1 MSNWLMS
8 FRNLKR
14 RRLRTVFTIS
24 GIAIGIA
31 LMVVL
36 LSMLN
41 GMDVRLTEQVKGLT
55 GADLTVYNSTT
66 QSGEG
71 QGPQSMVIQPYDNIN
86 EADAEIVKNISG
98 VDAVS
103 LILTCNGFAKT
114 SNNITQMRINGIEP
128 DSYDYVSG
136 GINVVSGSSLEP
148 GDDNSVVLGKSVS
161 DALGVGVDDKISL
174 GNNENDTR
182 EFTVVGIYETGMGIM
197 DAAGYTSLDAA
208 QNLTGKEG
216 KVSNIQVKT
225 KNPKQVDEI
234 ASLIPGKIQGV
245 KVITQKSILKKMTD
259 MLNTIQIF
267 VSSLG
272 LIALLA
278 GSFGVI
284 NTMLMSVYER
294 TREIGILK
302 AIGSRNS
309 VIMKIFLIEAILIG
323 LISSTVGCVLGIII
337 IYIFPLTNDIMAP
350 MVSPSIIGIAMVLG
364 LMVSALAGIYPAW
377 RASKMNIVEAIKNV

>member
-1 MSNWLMS
+1 MSNLLMS

-86 EADAEIVKNISG
+86 EADVEIVKNISG

-103 LILTCNGFAKT
+103 LILTFNGFAKT
-114 SNNITQMRINGIEP
+114 SNNITQLRINGIEP

-136 GINVVSGSSLEP
+136 GINVVSGSSIKQ
-148 GDDNSVVLGKSVS
+148 GDDTSVVLGKSVS
-161 DALGVGVDDKISL
+161 DALGVGVNDKISL
-174 GNNENDTR
+174 GNNENNTR

-197 DAAGYTSLDAA
+197 DAAGYISLDAA
-208 QNLTGKEG
+208 QNLSGKEG
-216 KVSNIQVKT
+216 EISNIQVKT

-245 KVITQKSILKKMTD
+245 KVITQKSILQKMTD

-337 IYIFPLTNDIMAP
+337 IYVFPLTDDIMAP

>member
-216 KVSNIQVKT
+216 KISNIQVKT

-234 ASLIPGKIQGV
+234 ANLIPGKIQGV
-245 KVITQKSILKKMTD
+245 KVITQKSILQKMTD

-337 IYIFPLTNDIMAP
+337 IYVFPLTDDIMAP
-350 MVSPSIIGIAMVLG
+350 MVSPSIIGIAMALG

>member
-86 EADAEIVKNISG
+86 EADVEIVKNISG

-103 LILTCNGFAKT
+103 LILTFNGFAKT
-114 SNNITQMRINGIEP
+114 SNNITQLRINGIEP

-136 GINVVSGSSLEP
+136 GINVVSGSSIKQ
-148 GDDNSVVLGKSVS
+148 GDDTSVVLGKSVS
-161 DALGVGVDDKISL
+161 DALGVGVNDKISL
-174 GNNENDTR
+174 GNNENNTR

-197 DAAGYTSLDAA
+197 DAAGYISLDTA
-208 QNLTGKEG
+208 QNLSGKEG
-216 KVSNIQVKT
+216 EISNIQVKT

-245 KVITQKSILKKMTD
+245 KVITQKSILQKMTD

-337 IYIFPLTNDIMAP
+337 IYVFPLTEDIMAP

>member
-24 GIAIGIA
+24 GILVGIA

-36 LSMLN
+36 LAMLN
-41 GMDVRLTEQVKGLT
+41 GMDTRLNEQVRGLT

-66 QSGEG
+66 QSGGG
-71 QGPQSMVIQPYDNIN
+71 QGSQSFMIQPYDNIN
-86 EADAEIVKNISG
+86 ETNVDIVKNISG

-103 LILTCNGFAKT
+103 STLTFNGLAKS
-114 SNNITQMRINGIEP
+114 SNNNTQLRINGIEP
-128 DSYDYVSG
+128 DSYNYVAG
-136 GINVVSGSSLEP
+136 GINVVNGSSLKQ
-148 GDDNSVVLGKSVS
+148 GDDNSIVIGKSVS
-161 DALGVGVDDKISL
+161 TALGMGIGDKISI
-174 GNNENDTR
+174 GRNEKDTK
-182 EFTVVGIYETGMGIM
+182 EFTIVGIYETGMGIM
-197 DAAGYTSLDAA
+197 DAAGYISLDAA
-208 QNLTGKEG
+208 QNLEDKEG
-216 KVSNIQVKT
+216 QISNIQVKT
-225 KNPKQVDEI
+225 KDPNEVDEI
-234 ASLIPGKIQGV
+234 TNVIPQKVHGV
-245 KVITQKSILKKMTD
+245 KVITQKSIIQKMTD

-302 AIGSRNS
+302 AIGSRNM
-309 VIMKIFLIEAILIG
+309 VIMKIFLIEAVLIG
-323 LISSTVGCVLGIII
+323 VISSTLGCVLGTII
-337 IYIFPLTNDIMAP
+337 IYTLPLTNDIMAP
-350 MVSPSIIGIAMVLG
+350 IISPSIIGIAMVLG
-364 LMVSALAGIYPAW
+364 IAVSTIAGIYPAW

>member
-24 GIAIGIA
+24 GILVGIA

-41 GMDVRLTEQVKGLT
+41 GMDVRLNEQVRGLT

-66 QSGEG
+66 QSGGG
-71 QGPQSMVIQPYDNIN
+71 QGSQFIIQPYDNIN
-86 EADAEIVKNISG
+86 ETNAQIVKNISG

-103 LILTCNGFAKT
+103 ASLTFNGFAKS
-114 SNNITQMRINGIEP
+114 SNNNTQLRINGIEP
-128 DSYDYVSG
+128 DSYDYVAG
-136 GINVVSGSSLEP
+136 GINVVTGSPLKQ
-148 GDDNSVVLGKSVS
+148 GDDNSVVIGKSVS
-161 DALGVGVDDKISL
+161 DALGVDVGDKISI
-174 GNNENDTR
+174 GSNERDTR
-182 EFTVVGIYETGMGIM
+182 EFTIVGIYETGMGIM
-197 DAAGYTSLDAA
+197 DAAGYISLDAA
-208 QNLTGKEG
+208 QNLTDKGG
-216 KVSNIQVKT
+216 LVSNIQVKT
-225 KNPKQVDEI
+225 KNPEEVDEI
-234 ASLIPGKIQGV
+234 TNVIPGKIQGV
-245 KVITQKSILKKMTD
+245 KVITQKSVIKKMTD
-259 MLNTIQIF
+259 MLSTIQIF

-302 AIGSRNS
+302 AIGSRNT
-309 VIMKIFLIEAILIG
+309 VIMKMFLIEAILIG
-323 LISSTVGCVLGIII
+323 LISSAMGCVLGIII
-337 IYIFPLTNDIMAP
+337 IYTLPLTNDIMAP
-350 MVSPSIIGIAMVLG
+350 IISPSIIGIAMILG
-364 LMVSALAGIYPAW
+364 LTVSVLAGIYPAW
-377 RASKMNIVEAIKNV
+377 RASKMNIVEAIKNA

>member
-1 MSNWLMS
+1 
-8 FRNLKR
+8 
-14 RRLRTVFTIS
+14 
-24 GIAIGIA
+24 
-31 LMVVL
+31 MVVL

-86 EADAEIVKNISG
+86 ESDAEIVKNISG

-103 LILTCNGFAKT
+103 LILTCNGFGKT
-114 SNNITQMRINGIEP
+114 SNNITQMRMNGIEP

-245 KVITQKSILKKMTD
+245 KVITQK
-259 MLNTIQIF
+259 
-267 VSSLG
+267 
-272 LIALLA
+272 
-278 GSFGVI
+278 
-284 NTMLMSVYER
+284 
-294 TREIGILK
+294 
-302 AIGSRNS
+302 
-309 VIMKIFLIEAILIG
+309 
-323 LISSTVGCVLGIII
+323 C
-337 IYIFPLTNDIMAP
+337 
-350 MVSPSIIGIAMVLG
+350 
-364 LMVSALAGIYPAW
+364 
-377 RASKMNIVEAIKNV
+377 

>member
-24 GIAIGIA
+24 GILVGIA

-36 LSMLN
+36 LAMLN
-41 GMDVRLTEQVKGLT
+41 GMDTRLNEQVRGLT

-66 QSGEG
+66 QSGGG
-71 QGPQSMVIQPYDNIN
+71 QGSQSFMIQPYDNIN
-86 EADAEIVKNISG
+86 EANAEIVKNISG

-103 LILTCNGFAKT
+103 STLTFNGFAKS
-114 SNNITQMRINGIEP
+114 SNNNTQLRINGIEP
-128 DSYDYVSG
+128 DLYNYVAG
-136 GINVVSGSSLEP
+136 GINVVNGSSLKQ
-148 GDDNSVVLGKSVS
+148 GDDESIVIGKSVS
-161 DALGVGVDDKISL
+161 TALGIEVGDKISI
-174 GNNENDTR
+174 GRNEKDNR

-197 DAAGYTSLDAA
+197 DAAGYISLDAA

-216 KVSNIQVKT
+216 QISNIQVKT
-225 KNPKQVDEI
+225 KDPNEVDAI
-234 ASLIPGKIQGV
+234 TDLIPQKVQGV
-245 KVITQKSILKKMTD
+245 KVITQKSIIQKMTD

-302 AIGSRNS
+302 AIGSRNI
-309 VIMKIFLIEAILIG
+309 VIMKMFLIEAVLIG
-323 LISSTVGCVLGIII
+323 VISSTLGCVLGTII
-337 IYIFPLTNDIMAP
+337 IYTLPLTNDIMAP
-350 MVSPSIIGIAMVLG
+350 IISPSIIVIAMVLG
-364 LMVSALAGIYPAW
+364 IAVSTIAGIYPAW

>member
-71 QGPQSMVIQPYDNIN
+71 QGPQSIVIQPYDNIN

-114 SNNITQMRINGIEP
+114 SNNITQLRINGIEP
-128 DSYDYVSG
+128 DSYNYVSG

-148 GDDNSVVLGKSVS
+148 SDDNSVVLGKSVS
-161 DALGVGVDDKISL
+161 DALGVGVNDKISL

-216 KVSNIQVKT
+216 KISNIQVKT

-245 KVITQKSILKKMTD
+245 KVITQKSILQKMTD

-337 IYIFPLTNDIMAP
+337 IYVFPLTDDIMAP
-350 MVSPSIIGIAMVLG
+350 MVSPSIIGIAMALG

>member
-24 GIAIGIA
+24 GILVGIA

-36 LSMLN
+36 LAMLN
-41 GMDVRLTEQVKGLT
+41 GMDTRLNEQVRGLT

-66 QSGEG
+66 QSGGG
-71 QGPQSMVIQPYDNIN
+71 QGSQSFIIQPYDNIN
-86 EADAEIVKNISG
+86 ETNAEIIKNISG

-103 LILTCNGFAKT
+103 STLTFNGFAKS
-114 SNNITQMRINGIEP
+114 SNDTQLRINGIEP
-128 DSYDYVSG
+128 DSYNYVAG
-136 GINVVSGSSLEP
+136 GINVVNGSSLKQ
-148 GDDNSVVLGKSVS
+148 GDNNSIVIGKSVS
-161 DALGVGVDDKISL
+161 TALGIGIGEKISI
-174 GNNENDTR
+174 GRNEKYTK

-197 DAAGYTSLDAA
+197 DAAGYISLDAA
-208 QNLTGKEG
+208 QNLEGKEG
-216 KVSNIQVKT
+216 QVSNIQVKT
-225 KNPKQVDEI
+225 KDPNEVDEI
-234 ASLIPGKIQGV
+234 TNVIPQKVHGV
-245 KVITQKSILKKMTD
+245 KVITQKSIIQKMTD

-302 AIGSRNS
+302 AIGSRNI
-309 VIMKIFLIEAILIG
+309 VIMKMFLVEAVLIG
-323 LISSTVGCVLGIII
+323 VISSTLGCVLGTII
-337 IYIFPLTNDIMAP
+337 IYTLPLTNDIMAP
-350 MVSPSIIGIAMVLG
+350 IISPSIIGIAMALG
-364 LMVSALAGIYPAW
+364 IAVSTIAGIYPAW

>member
-103 LILTCNGFAKT
+103 LILTFNGFAKT
-114 SNNITQMRINGIEP
+114 SNNITQLRINGIEP

-136 GINVVSGSSLEP
+136 GINVVSGSSLKQ

-161 DALGVGVDDKISL
+161 DALGVGVGDKISL

-197 DAAGYTSLDAA
+197 DAAGYTSLDVA

-216 KVSNIQVKT
+216 KISNIQVKT

-234 ASLIPGKIQGV
+234 SSLILGKIQGV
-245 KVITQKSILKKMTD
+245 KVITQKSILQKMTD
-259 MLNTIQIF
+259 MLNTIHIF

-309 VIMKIFLIEAILIG
+309 VIMKIFLMEAILIG

-337 IYIFPLTNDIMAP
+337 IYIFPLTDDIMAP
-350 MVSPSIIGIAMVLG
+350 MVSPSIMGIAMVLG

>member
-1 MSNWLMS
+1 MSNLLMS

-86 EADAEIVKNISG
+86 EADVEIVKNISG

-103 LILTCNGFAKT
+103 LILTFNGFAKT
-114 SNNITQMRINGIEP
+114 SNNITQLRINGIEP

-136 GINVVSGSSLEP
+136 GINVVSGSSIKQ
-148 GDDNSVVLGKSVS
+148 GDDTSVVLGKSVS
-161 DALGVGVDDKISL
+161 DALGVGVNDKISL
-174 GNNENDTR
+174 GNNENNTR

-197 DAAGYTSLDAA
+197 DAVGYISLDAA
-208 QNLTGKEG
+208 QNLSGKEG
-216 KVSNIQVKT
+216 EISNIQVKT

-245 KVITQKSILKKMTD
+245 KVITQKSILQKMTD

-337 IYIFPLTNDIMAP
+337 IYVFPLTDDIMAP
-350 MVSPSIIGIAMVLG
+350 MVSPSIIGIAMALG

>member
-24 GIAIGIA
+24 GILVGIA

-36 LSMLN
+36 LAMLN
-41 GMDVRLTEQVKGLT
+41 GMDTRLNEQVRGLT

-66 QSGEG
+66 QSGGG
-71 QGPQSMVIQPYDNIN
+71 QGSQSFIIQPYDNIN
-86 EADAEIVKNISG
+86 EANAEIVKNISG

-103 LILTCNGFAKT
+103 STLTFNGFAKN
-114 SNNITQMRINGIEP
+114 SKNDTQLRINGIEP
-128 DSYDYVSG
+128 DSYDYVAG
-136 GINVVSGSSLEP
+136 GINVVNGSSLKQ
-148 GDDNSVVLGKSVS
+148 GDDNSIVIGKSVS
-161 DALGVGVDDKISL
+161 TALGIGIGDKISI
-174 GNNENDTR
+174 GRNEKDTK

-197 DAAGYTSLDAA
+197 DAAGYISLDAA
-208 QNLTGKEG
+208 QNLTDKEG
-216 KVSNIQVKT
+216 QVSNIQVKT
-225 KNPKQVDEI
+225 KDPNEVDEI
-234 ASLIPGKIQGV
+234 TNIIPQKVHGV
-245 KVITQKSILKKMTD
+245 KVITQKSIIQKMTD

-302 AIGSRNS
+302 AIGSRNI
-309 VIMKIFLIEAILIG
+309 VIMEMFLVEAVLIG
-323 LISSTVGCVLGIII
+323 VISSTLGCVLGTII
-337 IYIFPLTNDIMAP
+337 IYTLPLTNDIMAP
-350 MVSPSIIGIAMVLG
+350 IIGPTIIGIAMVLG
-364 LMVSALAGIYPAW
+364 IAVSTIAGIYPAW

>member
-24 GIAIGIA
+24 GILVGIA

-36 LSMLN
+36 LAMLN
-41 GMDVRLTEQVKGLT
+41 GMDTRLNEQVRGLT

-66 QSGEG
+66 QSGGG
-71 QGPQSMVIQPYDNIN
+71 QGSQSFIIQPYDNIDEVN
-86 EADAEIVKNISG
+86 AEIVKNISS

-103 LILTCNGFAKT
+103 STLTFNGFAK
-114 SNNITQMRINGIEP
+114 SLNNDTQLRINGIEP
-128 DSYDYVSG
+128 DSYNYVAG
-136 GINVVSGSSLEP
+136 GINVVNGSSLKQ
-148 GDDNSVVLGKSVS
+148 GDDNSVVIGKSVS
-161 DALGVGVDDKISL
+161 TALGIGVGDKISI
-174 GNNENDTR
+174 GRNEKDTR

-197 DAAGYTSLDAA
+197 DAAGYISLDAA
-208 QNLTGKEG
+208 QNLTDKEG
-216 KVSNIQVKT
+216 QISNIQVKT
-225 KNPKQVDEI
+225 KDPNEVDEI
-234 ASLIPGKIQGV
+234 TNVIPQKVHGV
-245 KVITQKSILKKMTD
+245 KVITQKSIIQKMTD

-302 AIGSRNS
+302 AIGSRNI
-309 VIMKIFLIEAILIG
+309 VIMKMFLIEAVLIG
-323 LISSTVGCVLGIII
+323 VISSTLGCVLGTII
-337 IYIFPLTNDIMAP
+337 IYTLPLTNDIMAP
-350 MVSPSIIGIAMVLG
+350 IISPSIISIAIVLGIA
-364 LMVSALAGIYPAW
+364 VSTIAGIYPAW

>member
-24 GIAIGIA
+24 GILVGIA

-36 LSMLN
+36 LAMLN
-41 GMDVRLTEQVKGLT
+41 GMDTRLNEQVRGLT

-66 QSGEG
+66 QSGGG
-71 QGPQSMVIQPYDNIN
+71 QGSQSFIIQPYDNIN
-86 EADAEIVKNISG
+86 ETNAEIIKNISG

-103 LILTCNGFAKT
+103 STLTFNGFAKS
-114 SNNITQMRINGIEP
+114 SNDTQLRINGIEP
-128 DSYDYVSG
+128 DSYNYVAG
-136 GINVVSGSSLEP
+136 GINVVNGSSLKQ
-148 GDDNSVVLGKSVS
+148 GDNNSIVIGKSVS
-161 DALGVGVDDKISL
+161 TALGIGIGDKISI
-174 GNNENDTR
+174 GRNEKYTK

-197 DAAGYTSLDAA
+197 DAAGYISLDAA
-208 QNLTGKEG
+208 QNLEGKEG
-216 KVSNIQVKT
+216 QVSNIQVKT
-225 KNPKQVDEI
+225 KDPNEVDEI
-234 ASLIPGKIQGV
+234 TNVIPQKVHGV
-245 KVITQKSILKKMTD
+245 KVITQKSIIQKMTD

-302 AIGSRNS
+302 AIGSRNI
-309 VIMKIFLIEAILIG
+309 VIMKMFLVEAVLIG
-323 LISSTVGCVLGIII
+323 VISSTLGCVLGTII
-337 IYIFPLTNDIMAP
+337 IYTLPLTNDIMAP
-350 MVSPSIIGIAMVLG
+350 IISPSIIGIAMALG
-364 LMVSALAGIYPAW
+364 IAVSTIAGIYPAW

>member
-103 LILTCNGFAKT
+103 LILTSNGFAKT
-114 SNNITQMRINGIEP
+114 SNNITQLRINGIEP

-136 GINVVSGSSLEP
+136 GINVVSGSSLKP

-182 EFTVVGIYETGMGIM
+182 KFTVVGIYETGMGIM

-216 KVSNIQVKT
+216 KISNIQVKT

-234 ASLIPGKIQGV
+234 ANLIPGKIQGV
-245 KVITQKSILKKMTD
+245 KVITQKSILQKMTD
-259 MLNTIQIF
+259 MLNTIQVF

-337 IYIFPLTNDIMAP
+337 IYVFPLTDDIMAP
-350 MVSPSIIGIAMVLG
+350 MVSPSIIGISMALG